1 MMASNHKLTAVLRGR
16 TITGTQRQGKEL
28 RISFDDGST
37 MTVRTGGPPGGATA
51 GGKVKAVRQ
60 QGTRLSLDFEAGG
73 SWDIE
78 TAEPT
83 ASVMV
88 RDKNHQLQ
96 YAD

>member
-1 MMASNHKLTAVLRGR
+1 MASNHTLTSVLKGR
-16 TITGTQRQGKEL
+16 TITGTQNQGNEL
-28 RISFDDGST
+28 TIRFDDGST
-37 MTVRTGGPPGGATA
+37 MTIRTAGASSSAAA

-60 QGTRLSLDFEAGG
+60 QDTRLSLDFEAGG
-73 SWDIE
+73 TLEIR

-88 RDKNHQLQ
+88 RDKDHQLE